1 MSVSVVGTKNVA
13 KQMSKIT
20 QGRVK
25 DVDRNKTW
33 HPELVDKRTIPS
45 IMTLAA

>member
-25 DVDRNKTW
+25 DRNKTW
-33 HPELVDKRTIPS
+33 YPELVDKRTIPS